1 MFYLL
6 LVLFTIA
13 LGLQLW
19 EYYYINLTGI
29 LVLDETWDQA
39 KKTLVWVTMVFFAL
53 NALAYKM
60 PVFGTSK
67 NQIVNG
73 FLACSVLT
81 IFYYTVSHLL
91 LPYILFAQLGRLD
104 LFLNP

>member
-1 MFYLL
+1 MGVQLYLY
-6 LVLFTIA
+6 FIYSPD
-13 LGLQLW
+13 
-19 EYYYINLTGI
+19 YYSSVKIISLP
-29 LVLDETWDQA
+29 VTWDQA
-39 KKTLVWVTMVFFAL
+39 KKTLVWVTMIFFAL

-67 NQIVNG
+67 NQIMDG

-81 IFYYTVSHLL
+81 ILYYSVSHLL

-104 LFLNP
+104 LFLIP